1 MKEQITEYCCDIC
14 GKISTN
20 VKEYRQLLLPCRIT
34 YNKGTET
41 YESSNINQWAE
52 FDICEKCRNFIH
64 KNFRENVADIVKN
77 MDTDT
82 VFSYIKFDE
91 EMMED

>member
-1 MKEQITEYCCDIC
+1 MKKQITEYCCDIC

-52 FDICEKCRNFIH
+52 FDICEKCRNVIH